1 MTKRATV
8 RAETNHNKLTY
19 FKRFR
24 PRKNLMIEHKDS
36 FGYGG
41 KKADKGGWG
50 ETCDW
55 QCRELG
61 GGELGGGG
69 LQSFAK
75 QDYNTLKAGQCI
87 TQPPSSLLREKHA
100 VQLSSAQCRIYAAGI
115 LEGWALPDGSR
126 RAGNFLGHQ
135 QCWSNNAT
143 QLNQHQVSPPAWLGV
158 AYFPAVF
165 FHICHEIHVNWKIPT
180 MPLNQHQVS
189 PPEKS
194 HSNTF
199 SVKLINSGIVQVS
212 REY

>member
-1 MTKRATV
+1 MVGR
-8 RAETNHNKLTY
+8 RLT
-19 FKRFR
+19 
-24 PRKNLMIEHKDS
+24 
-36 FGYGG
+36 
-41 KKADKGGWG
+41 KADEVKLVTGNVVSWG
-50 ETCDW
+50 EASW
-55 QCRELG
+55 
-61 GGELGGGG
+61 GGERFKA
-69 LQSFAK
+69 LQSRIITLWK
-75 QDYNTLKAGQCI
+75 QANAS
-87 TQPPSSLLREKHA
+87 PSSPREKHA
-100 VQLSSAQCRIYAAGI
+100 VQRSSAQCRIYAAGI

-180 MPLNQHQVS
+180 IPLNQHQVS